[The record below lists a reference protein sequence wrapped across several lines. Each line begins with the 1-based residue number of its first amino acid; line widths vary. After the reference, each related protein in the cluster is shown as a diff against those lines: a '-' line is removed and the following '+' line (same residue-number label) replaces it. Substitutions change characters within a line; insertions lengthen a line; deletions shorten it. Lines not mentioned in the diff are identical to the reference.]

1 MVNKCGFNNWDFG
14 LKPKC
19 QEMEHI
25 PYVDDKDE
33 FVKAVNRL
41 KCADEFP
48 PPHTLFKMF
57 GLDAVNCTS
66 AVHNGETSQIID
78 VNSTFYD
85 DNKDSP
91 LTKQTVSPKIIKL
104 FLHKGAN
111 PDLPCECNQSDMKGM
126 LPLDVLLDI
135 IGY

>member
-1 MVNKCGFNNWDFG
+1 MNKCKQRIHTSPDFKKSRIIHWDFG
-14 LKPKC
+14 LEPKC
-19 QEMEHI
+19 KEMEHI
-25 PYVDDKDE
+25 LYVDDKDE

-91 LTKQTVSPKIIKL
+91 LTKQLIL
-104 FLHKGAN
+104 CFLR
-111 PDLPCECNQSDMKGM
+111 
-126 LPLDVLLDI
+126 
-135 IGY
+135 